1 VRRKRFLLSTLVAL
15 AIVLGAVLMPE
26 FLHRL
31 ARSITYPGSP
41 VPFPPAEDLARRLPT
56 ARLIDYRSEDG
67 IALRGALVPAADPE
81 APVAIH
87 FHGNGESAAQN
98 LPFAADLAR
107 RGISV
112 FLAEYRGYGG
122 LEGSP
127 TEDGLYADGKA
138 AVETV
143 LAEGARPDR
152 LILIGRSLGSGV
164 ATELALHAPYGL
176 LVLISPYTSIV
187 AMGRAF
193 TGPLADLVM
202 PDRFDN
208 LEKLPRV
215 QCPVVILH
223 GDRDEVIPVAMGRE
237 LAAAV
242 PGITYVEVPGAG
254 HNDFADLEE
263 LTARE
268 IGKRLGRP

>member
-1 VRRKRFLLSTLVAL
+1 MPRKLFFLVI
-15 AIVLGAVLMPE
+15 AILLGAVLMPE

-41 VPFPPAEDLARRLPT
+41 EPFPPAEDLTRRHPT

-67 IALRGALVPAADPE
+67 IALRGALVPAAGPE

-87 FHGNGESAAQN
+87 FHGNAESAAEN
-98 LPFAADLAR
+98 LPFAAELAQ

-122 LEGSP
+122 LEGNP

-138 AVETV
+138 AVAAV
-143 LAEGARPDR
+143 LAEGVRPER
-152 LILIGRSLGSGV
+152 IILMGRSLGSGV
-164 ATELALHAPYGL
+164 ATELARHNRYGL
-176 LVLISPYTSIV
+176 LVLISPFTSIV

-193 TGPLADLVM
+193 TGPLADLMM
-202 PDRFDN
+202 PERFDN

-223 GDRDEVIPVAMGRE
+223 GDLDEVIPVAMGRE

-254 HNDFADLEE
+254 HNDFADLEQ

-268 IGKRLGRP
+268 IGKRFALP